1 MNFPCKVMAL
11 WVVCCLHAT
20 RLGADAFAWKGVV
33 WSTRTST
40 TSRPE
45 QLVLQ
50 TNPSPNQQLPTRRCK
65 PFKMVME
72 DFSIFD
78 DEMAEGGGDDDEEEM
93 TDEELLAMA
102 GDWDDKI
109 ARFNTVHLTGRVGN
123 TPEPR
128 YFDDGKV
135 VVNISLASRRKYHS
149 LERVAE
155 NIKSWE
161 DEETEWYGLEI
172 WGQTAEYV
180 AQYVDKGARVGVIG
194 SLQIDEWTD
203 RETGEP
209 RQRAKIVVR
218 DFDVLETRAE
228 AEARRSG
235 RRSYS
240 SGNTDN
246 TQGDD
251 GGYAPAGSG
260 GFFD

>member
-1 MNFPCKVMAL
+1 MTMRVYKS
-11 WVVCCLHAT
+11 
-20 RLGADAFAWKGVV
+20 RS
-33 WSTRTST
+33 ST
-40 TSRPE
+40 
-45 QLVLQ
+45 VL
-50 TNPSPNQQLPTRRCK
+50 
-65 PFKMVME
+65 KMVME

-78 DEMAEGGGDDDEEEM
+78 DEKADGDGDDEFDREEM
-93 TDEELLAMA
+93 TDEELLATH

-109 ARFNTVHLTGRVGN
+109 ARYNTVHLTGRIGN
-123 TPEPR
+123 SPEPR

-135 VVNISLASRRKYHS
+135 VVNLSLASRRKYHS

-155 NIKSWE
+155 NIRSWE

-180 AQYVDKGARVGVIG
+180 TQYVDKGARVGVIG

-209 RQRAKIVVR
+209 RQRAKVVVR

-228 AEARRSG
+228 ADARRAG
-235 RRSYS
+235 GRSYGS
-240 SGNTDN
+240 NGNDTDRR
-246 TQGDD
+246 GDD
-251 GGYAPAGSG
+251 GGYSPAGGG